1 MPAFQFQQAALAV
14 NFLAGVDGEG
24 KSVYKKVSYRNVT
37 EQATAEQL
45 QQVAQAISGLT
56 SYTVA
61 DIEKTEKQLI
71 V

>member
-14 NFLAGVDGEG
+14 NFQAGVDAEG
-24 KSVYKKVSYRNVT
+24 KPVYKKVSYRNVI
-37 EQATAEQL
+37 EQATADQL

-61 DIEKTEKQLI
+61 DVEKTEKQLI
-71 V
+71 L